1 MKELLLYVA
10 KQLVD
15 DSEAVTVTERE
26 DGESTVLEL
35 HVAPE
40 DMGKV
45 IGRQGRIA
53 KEIRTI
59 ITASASPLTLW
70 TDANSLAASLQRAF
84 CISPLFWPRRPACMP
99 LSCTQTCHG
108 GTAVM
113 KSEPSRARALRRQ
126 LTATFYRK
134 NKATFFVTAGAML
147 LLGGALLAVA
157 WILQQI
163 IDIAS
168 GDSVAPLVR
177 MCWLCLGVLVSVT
190 TIYVVQ
196 CYTYPAF
203 LRRAMKQ
210 YKEYAFTELT
220 KKSISTF
227 SDENTSR
234 YISAL
239 TNDAVCIET
248 NYLAKIFTLLTKSV
262 SFVGGL
268 VMMLLY
274 SPLLTGFAL
283 LLSLVPLAV
292 SVLCGNRLARM
303 ETEVSRQNESF
314 VAMTKDLL
322 SGFSVVK
329 SFKAEAE
336 VVARFCRRNEEL
348 EETKGRR
355 RRMEEVIT
363 MLGTGAGIVAQL
375 GVFLFGAYLAV
386 TKQGVTP
393 GVVIVFLPLM
403 SFVVDPI
410 GSVPPILAN
419 RRAAVALIDKLADA
433 VGKNVR
439 ESGEQMDPVLRD
451 GITIDHLSYGYHED
465 APVLNDVSVRFEA
478 GKSYAIVGTS
488 GSGKSTLVNL
498 LMGSS
503 NDYQGSIRF
512 DQRELRSIAAESLYG
527 LVSVV
532 QQNVFIFDD
541 TIRNNI
547 TMFRHFDENLVQ
559 QATEKAGLTPLLAER
574 GEDYICGEG
583 GSGLSGGERQRISI
597 ARCLLR
603 QTPVLLID
611 EATAAL
617 DAATAY
623 SVSAAILA
631 IEGLTRIVVT
641 HRLEEPLLRKYDEI
655 LVLKNGEIC
664 ERGSFDALM
673 ARREQFYSLFNVA
686 NGCP

>member
-1 MKELLLYVA
+1 
-10 KQLVD
+10 
-15 DSEAVTVTERE
+15 
-26 DGESTVLEL
+26 
-35 HVAPE
+35 
-40 DMGKV
+40 
-45 IGRQGRIA
+45 
-53 KEIRTI
+53 
-59 ITASASPLTLW
+59 
-70 TDANSLAASLQRAF
+70 
-84 CISPLFWPRRPACMP
+84 
-99 LSCTQTCHG
+99 
-108 GTAVM
+108 M
-113 KSEPSRARALRRQ
+113 KSEPTRARSLRRQ

-239 TNDAVCIET
+239 TNDAVSIET
-248 NYLAKIFTLLTKSV
+248 NYLAKIFTLLTKCV
-262 SFVGGL
+262 TFVGGL

-419 RRAAVALIDKLADA
+419 RCAAVALIDKLADA

-451 GITIDHLSYGYHED
+451 GITIDHLTYGYHES

-512 DQRELRSIAAESLYG
+512 DQRELRTIAAESLYG

-547 TMFRHFDENLVQ
+547 TMFRHFDEKLVQ

-574 GEDYICGEG
+574 GEDYICGEY

-686 NGCP
+686 NG